1 MITFTIS
8 LLFWYLFPIIALFGA
23 QFIVTFFQ
31 LKRKFNLK
39 APDIATFFLI
49 FGFHQ
54 LSLEVLG
61 TTLLAYYFMSII
73 LLAIGLAFVHTYFFD
88 EINYQRF
95 FKMYWRMVFLFTL
108 FIYILLIIV
117 SLIGLII

>member
-73 LLAIGLAFVHTYFFD
+73 LLAIGLAFVHAYFFD

>member
-73 LLAIGLAFVHTYFFD
+73 LLAIGLAFVHAYFFD

-108 FIYILLIIV
+108 FIYILLVIV

>member
-61 TTLLAYYFMSII
+61 TTVLAYYFMSII
-73 LLAIGLAFVHTYFFD
+73 LLAIGLAFVHAYFFD